1 MTIRKQNA
9 GDVTHMRTMFDF
21 SLMPKEALIEALEH
35 NVAIG
40 VEFCE
45 YADRLSILYANEGFA
60 KLAGYQPGELT
71 GTDSTD
77 TMLPFGRSDLIKEIK
92 AQSDSHGCFEVIHQL
107 KRKDGTLLWVLD
119 TGILLP
125 QEDGTTL
132 VQSVTVNITAQK
144 EPEEA
149 LRAQRKEYEIAL
161 RSSNV
166 AIFEYSLASKTVST
180 QGEVCSQYEIPSTL
194 NNIEKVIDSGVISK
208 RSEDDFRALFQQID
222 EGASSASTT
231 IYTNNTNGEE
241 RIVELQLIRMLDA
254 QGIATHALGVR
265 KDITDTIR
273 FHREEA
279 YGSQL
284 VTENLFLYEANVT
297 QDRILRYNAFWSQEP
312 TISSSTVFSDFVK
325 SVCEKFIAPEDAT
338 TFIEKQSSAFLLDTY
353 QNGKQ
358 RIAFEYRKK
367 SNENP
372 NACNWFKATIGII
385 EDDLTHDIN
394 IRVYT
399 RNIDQEKKDESK
411 AETERRR
418 HELSLSKSAF
428 TCEINITRD
437 TITLGCPALE
447 KELGITEHENY
458 SQRAIPAV
466 LAKIHP
472 DDRTAMAFLLNHDNL
487 QQAYAHGTTTFEQ
500 DYRYIEPQKEPLW
513 CKASLRLF
521 EDTSTRDLMCFL
533 SIEDIDREK
542 EANLTLLYQAQHDLM
557 TGFYNK
563 TTTKEKIDAILTSK
577 EGANNTHV
585 FFIIDLDYF
594 KLINDRFGHAFGDT
608 VLSQVASKIDGLF
621 RAQDI
626 LGRIGGDEFVVFMK
640 NIRTEKVAFKKA
652 QELCDTLV
660 ETYRG
665 SDAECKLTA
674 SVGIAFSGRHGTTYN
689 ELYRHSD
696 TALYSAKEH
705 GRNQFSLYYKNMK
718 RGTTAVREI
727 DTRQIHETG
736 TFDNNTSEYISRI
749 LYESPNK
756 RQAIASV
763 LELIGKHYQIS
774 RVYVF
779 ERSEDGSSLCNTFEW
794 CNEGIASQL
803 KAFKKTPYSE
813 LGDYAAHFGK
823 EGVFYLQDCSTASEP
838 LRTFLQRYDTK
849 SLIQFSFIKNGKFAG
864 FIGFDE
870 CTRFRTPQDREFND
884 YRSFAHI
891 ISIFIAEMRA
901 LEQVEA
907 AKNAAFS
914 IVNGLDSYAYV
925 CDPNTHKL
933 LFVNDKTQQR
943 IPSAQVGRP
952 CYNALQEYDS
962 PCAACPMKVLRETG
976 TETYSDIHYNEYL
989 SLTIKTTASWINWL
1003 NNTKACFI
1011 NVIDVTDMQ
1020 DKH

>member
-1 MTIRKQNA
+1 
-9 GDVTHMRTMFDF
+9 MRTIFDF

-60 KLAGYQPGELT
+60 KLAGYQPDELT

-77 TMLPFGRSDLIKEIK
+77 TMLPLGRSDLIKEIK

-144 EPEEA
+144 EAEEA

-180 QGEVCSQYEIPSTL
+180 QDEVFSQYKMPNTHD
-194 NNIEKVIDSGVISK
+194 NNIEEVIGSGIISK

-222 EGASSASTT
+222 GGSSSASTT
-231 IYTNNTNGEE
+231 IYANDTNGEE
-241 RIVELQLIRMLDA
+241 RIIELQLIRMLDA
-254 QGIATHALGVR
+254 RGVATHALGVR

-279 YGSQL
+279 YGNQL
-284 VTENLFLYEANVT
+284 VAENLFLYEANVT
-297 QDRILRYNAFWSQEP
+297 QDKILRYNAFWSQEP
-312 TISSSTVFSDFVK
+312 TISSLSVFSDFVK
-325 SVCEKFIAPEDAT
+325 STCERFIAPEDAAIFT
-338 TFIEKQSSAFLLDTY
+338 EKQSSAFLLDTY

-372 NACNWFKATIGII
+372 NVYNWFKATISII

-399 RNIDQEKKDESK
+399 RNIDQEKQDESK
-411 AETERRR
+411 AETERKR

-447 KELGITEHENY
+447 EELGITEQQNY
-458 SQRAIPAV
+458 SQQAIPAA
-466 LAKIHP
+466 LAKVHP
-472 DDRTAMAFLLNHDNL
+472 EDRTAMAFLLNYDNL
-487 QQAYAHGTTTFEQ
+487 QQAYAHGTTILEQ

-513 CKASLRLF
+513 CKASLQLF
-521 EDTSTRDLMCFL
+521 EDSSTHDLRCFI

-542 EANLTLLYQAQHDLM
+542 EADLTLLYQAQHDLM

-563 TTTKEKIDAILTSK
+563 STTKEKIDAILAAE
-577 EGANNTHV
+577 EGASNTHI

-608 VLSQVASKIDGLF
+608 VLSQVASKIGDLF

-640 NIRTEKVAFKKA
+640 NVRTEKAAFKKA
-652 QELCDTLV
+652 RELCDTLI
-660 ETYRG
+660 ETYRD
-665 SDAECKLTA
+665 SDTECKLTA
-674 SVGIAFSGRHGTTYN
+674 SVGIAFSGRHGTTYD

-696 TALYSAKEH
+696 TALYNAKEQ
-705 GRNQFSLYYKNMK
+705 GRNQFSLYHETMK

-749 LYESPNK
+749 LYESADK

-763 LELIGKHYQIS
+763 LELMGKHYHVS
-774 RVYVF
+774 RAYVF
-779 ERSEDGSSLCNTFEW
+779 ENSEDGSCLCNTFEW
-794 CNEGIASQL
+794 CNKNIASRL
-803 KAFKKTPYSE
+803 DAFKKIPYSE
-813 LGDYAAHFGK
+813 LGDYAAYFGD
-823 EGVFYLQDCSTASEP
+823 EGVFYLHDCRTAAEP
-838 LRTFLQRYDTK
+838 LKTLFQRFSTK
-849 SLIQFSFIKNGKFAG
+849 SLVQFPLVKSGKFAG

-891 ISIFIAEMRA
+891 LGIFITEMRA
-901 LEQVEA
+901 LERAET
-907 AKNAAFS
+907 AKDAAFS
-914 IVNGLDSYAYV
+914 IVNSLDSYAYV
-925 CDPNTHKL
+925 CDPETYEL
-933 LFVNDKTQQR
+933 LFINDKTRQR
-943 IPSAQVGRP
+943 IPFAQVGKV
-952 CYNALQEYDS
+952 CYNALQEYDE
-962 PCAACPMKVLRETG
+962 PCRLCPMKTLRETG
-976 TETYSDIHYNEYL
+976 TEIYSDTHYNEYL
-989 SLTIKTTASWINWL
+989 GLTIKTTASWINWL

-1011 NVIDVTDMQ
+1011 NVIDAAELQ
-1020 DKH
+1020 HNEKEA